1 MDSSRGMDS
10 MGSKSNQ
17 SLCYYLHVQVILQ
30 LRGFIACGS
39 SCTRPEEDIRNGSK
53 KHGVTAVN
61 LLTEVLEERHVIGR
75 PRDQIGVVCSTK
87 DCFQCAVLGQPYDIE
102 ETEVPRSTGTV
113 KQLVVNRNHPFSSCA
128 FCHWHAFRIE
138 LCSGH
143 NTFVMCC
150 TYWHWKLRIRKYE
163 IFREKLLAVMPKK
176 A

>member
-75 PRDQIGVVCSTK
+75 PREQIGVVCSTK

-102 ETEVPRSTGTV
+102 ETKVPRV
-113 KQLVVNRNHPFSSCA
+113 
-128 FCHWHAFRIE
+128 HWYSQTAGCQQKPSVF
-138 LCSGH
+138 
-143 NTFVMCC
+143 FVCI
-150 TYWHWKLRIRKYE
+150 LP
-163 IFREKLLAVMPKK
+163 LACISH
-176 A
+176 